1 MSSCL
6 KPFLSCFPSKQEEQ
20 KPEQTKTS
28 KPEQTNTSTLPITKM
43 SSAKIAIILY
53 STYGHV
59 AKLSESVVAGVKA
72 ANVEYK
78 VFQITETLSDEVLQK
93 MYANKE
99 PIKNYPEVT
108 PDDLKQFDGFIFGF
122 PTRYGRAP
130 AQVSAFF
137 DRTGGLWASGALVG
151 KFATIFTSTA
161 SQHGGLETT
170 ALTTLP
176 FFVHHGIIF
185 VPYGYQHSEAQS
197 NVDKI
202 IGSSAY
208 GAGTVAGGQGQLQPD
223 PLDLSVAE
231 KQGEYFAKIVST
243 YVKGSSA

>member
-1 MSSCL
+1 
-6 KPFLSCFPSKQEEQ
+6 
-20 KPEQTKTS
+20 
-28 KPEQTNTSTLPITKM
+28 M

-59 AKLSESVVAGVKA
+59 AKLSESVIAGVKA

-78 VFQITETLSDEVLQK
+78 VFQITETLPDEVLQK

-185 VPYGYQHSEAQS
+185 VPYGYQHSEAQQ

-202 IGSSAY
+202 VGSSAY

-231 KQGEYFAKIVST
+231 KQGEYFAKVVST